1 MPVNF
6 ENAMEVLKVID
17 IDDINEVISLC
28 LGDSPLFALIL
39 EELTFSRKCDSLDFS
54 FFEVLRFLP

>member
-28 LGDSPLFALIL
+28 LGDSQLFALIL
-39 EELTFSRKCDSLDFS
+39 EKLTFLKKS
-54 FFEVLRFLP
+54 